1 MKNTLEYRGYHG
13 SVEFSA
19 EDDVFFGIIIGIND
33 HISYEGDSVKTLRKD
48 FEESVDWYIDVC
60 KEIGK
65 EPEKMY
71 KGSFNVRI
79 DPALHKDLV
88 IYSASQGKTLNA
100 TVEEAIVK
108 YIK

>member
-1 MKNTLEYRGYHG
+1 MKNALQYKDYYG
-13 SVEFSA
+13 SVEFSN
-19 EDDVFFGIIIGIND
+19 EDDIFFGIIIGIND
-33 HISYEGDSVKTLRKD
+33 HISFEGDSVTTLRKN
-48 FEESVDWYIDVC
+48 FEESVDWYIETC

-79 DPALHKDLV
+79 DPALHRDLV
-88 IYSASQGKTLNA
+88 VYSASQGKTLNA